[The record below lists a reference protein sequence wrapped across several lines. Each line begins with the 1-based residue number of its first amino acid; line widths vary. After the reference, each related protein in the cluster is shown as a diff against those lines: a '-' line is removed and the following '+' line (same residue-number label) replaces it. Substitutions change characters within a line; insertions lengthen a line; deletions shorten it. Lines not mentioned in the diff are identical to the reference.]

1 MVSPLLA
8 KAAREGREIVSV
20 TPARAGWHYVGFR
33 AVRLKAGEVET
44 LQTGADELCIV
55 VLTGTVQV
63 TVDGQMFD
71 HLGQRN
77 SVFDD
82 LPPAAVFV
90 PREQTVRVT
99 AERDAEVAL
108 CTAPADAVLR
118 KARLI
123 DSAGMR
129 RSVRG
134 AGSNTRYVCDILPHD
149 DPGAAHLLV
158 VEVIT
163 PAGHSSSY
171 PPHKHDQET
180 PPTETQLEETYYHRL
195 NPPQGF
201 AFQRV
206 YTDDRSL
213 DESCAVEDHDV
224 VMVPRGYHPVVAPHG
239 YDLYYLNVMAGPNRF
254 WVFKNDP
261 AHEWML
267 VNPPLPFK
275 K

>member
-8 KAAREGREIVSV
+8 KAAPAGREIVNV
-20 TPARAGWHYVGFR
+20 TPERAGWTHVGFR
-33 AVRLKAGEVET
+33 AVRLAAGESEAVS
-44 LQTGADELCIV
+44 TGSRELCLV
-55 VLTGTVQV
+55 VLTGTVDV
-63 TVDGQMFD
+63 EVDGQTYAN
-71 HLGQRN
+71 LGVRK
-77 SVFDD
+77 SVFDEMSPASVYV
-82 LPPAAVFV
+82 PPGKSVHIRNAVGAGLS
-90 PREQTVRVT
+90 
-99 AERDAEVAL
+99 AEIAL
-108 CTAPADAVLR
+108 CTAPCDAAAHSVSV
-118 KARLI
+118 I
-123 DSAGMR
+123 DPATMR

-134 AGSNTRYVCDILPHD
+134 KGSNTRYVCDILPHD
-149 DPGAAHLLV
+149 DPRAAHLLV

-163 PAGHSSSY
+163 PASHSSSY

-180 PPTETQLEETYYHRL
+180 PPTETLLEEVYYHRL

-213 DESCAVEDHDV
+213 DEACAVENHDV

-261 AHEWML
+261 AHEWMIA
-267 VNPPLPFK
+267 PS
-275 K
+275 

>member
-1 MVSPLLA
+1 MTSHLLA
-8 KAAREGREIVSV
+8 KAAAQGREIVSV
-20 TPARAGWHYVGFR
+20 TPERAGWNYVGFR
-33 AVRLKAGEVET
+33 AIRLEKDETESVTTGER
-44 LQTGADELCIV
+44 ELCIV
-55 VLTGTVQV
+55 VLSGTVDV
-63 TVDGQMFD
+63 MVDGRTFSD
-71 HLGQRN
+71 LGTRD
-77 SVFDD
+77 SVFD
-82 LPPAAVFV
+82 PVSPAALYV
-90 PREQTVRVT
+90 PAQQTVAIKALRP
-99 AERDAEVAL
+99 AEIAL
-108 CTAPADAVLR
+108 CSAPAGGQTHPL
-118 KARLI
+118 RLI
-123 DSAGMR
+123 DPASMR

-134 AGSNTRYVCDILPHD
+134 KGSNTRHVCDILPHD

-171 PPHKHDQET
+171 PPHKHDSET

-213 DESCAVEDHDV
+213 DEACAVEDHDV

-239 YDLYYLNVMAGPNRF
+239 YDLYYLNVMAGPNRL
-254 WVFKNDP
+254 WVFRNDP

-267 VNPPLPFK
+267 R
-275 K
+275 

>member
-1 MVSPLLA
+1 MVSKLLA
-8 KAAREGREIVSV
+8 KASATGRNIVEV
-20 TPARAGWHYVGFR
+20 TPERAGWTHVGFK
-33 AVRLKAGEVET
+33 ALRLAAGESET
-44 LQTGADELCIV
+44 ISASPRELCLV
-55 VLTGTVQV
+55 VLTGTVDV
-63 TVDGQMFD
+63 LVDGQTFVN
-71 HLGQRN
+71 LGSRN
-77 SVFDD
+77 SVFDEVS
-82 LPPAAVFV
+82 PAAVYLGSERSF
-90 PREQTVRVT
+90 TVRAV
-99 AERDAEVAL
+99 RDAEIAL
-108 CTAPADAVLR
+108 CSAPAGKTPRAVR
-118 KARLI
+118 VI
-123 DSAGMR
+123 DPASMR

-134 AGSNTRYVCDILPHD
+134 QGSNTRHICDILPHD
-149 DPGAAHLLV
+149 DPTADHLLV

-171 PPHKHDQET
+171 PPHKHDIET

-213 DESCAVEDHDV
+213 DEACAVENHDV

-239 YDLYYLNVMAGPNRF
+239 YDLYYLNVMAGPNRL

-267 VNPPLPFK
+267 AK
-275 K
+275 

>member
-8 KAAREGREIVSV
+8 KAAPTGREIVNV
-20 TPARAGWHYVGFR
+20 TPERAGWKHVGFR
-33 AVRLKAGEVET
+33 AVRLAAGETET
-44 LQTGADELCIV
+44 VQTASRELCLV
-55 VLTGTVQV
+55 VLTGTVDV
-63 TVDGQMFD
+63 EVDGQVFAN
-71 HLGQRN
+71 LGRRKT
-77 SVFDD
+77 VFEEVS
-82 LPPAAVFV
+82 PAAVYV
-90 PREQTVRVT
+90 PSGKTVLVRN
-99 AERDAEVAL
+99 AAGAAMAAEVAL
-108 CTAPADAVLR
+108 CTAPCDDA
-118 KARLI
+118 ARSVSVI
-123 DSAGMR
+123 DSAYMR

-134 AGSNTRYVCDILPHD
+134 KGTNTRYVCDVLPHD
-149 DPGAAHLLV
+149 DPRAAHLLV

-163 PAGHSSSY
+163 PGSHSSSY
-171 PPHKHDQET
+171 PPHKHDQEA

-213 DESCAVEDHDV
+213 DEACAVEDHDV

-267 VNPPLPFK
+267 AAT
-275 K
+275 